1 MKVILTHSEQNAIE
15 KIDEL
20 MNTYCDKCLLK
31 THIRKT
37 EGKTQAHH
45 FCISECSIGKQIK
58 HWAMNFN
65 RRNFMHIKSIED
77 TPNYNT
83 IKINL
88 SEKRK
93 DNQSNTYTSAQD
105 GQPDLLIDYLISK
118 E

>member
-1 MKVILTHSEQNAIE
+1 MKVILTFRTKCNR

-58 HWAMNFN
+58 QLGN
-65 RRNFMHIKSIED
+65 E
-77 TPNYNT
+77 
-83 IKINL
+83 L
-88 SEKRK
+88 
-93 DNQSNTYTSAQD
+93 Q
-105 GQPDLLIDYLISK
+105 
-118 E
+118 

>member
-45 FCISECSIGKQIK
+45 FCINECTVGKQIK
-58 HWAMNFN
+58 QIGN
-65 RRNFMHIKSIED
+65 E
-77 TPNYNT
+77 
-83 IKINL
+83 L
-88 SEKRK
+88 
-93 DNQSNTYTSAQD
+93 Q
-105 GQPDLLIDYLISK
+105 
-118 E
+118 